1 MLFKSASSYFAA
13 KSKLWLKQSFGG
25 FYYHTKGLNF
35 RWCLILCVQQF
46 QLVVVSI
53 SWRTTFF
60 GLAKNGKRQIRSQ
73 IIPFFILSAVRCTL
87 LYKPYVSYSLIGI
100 ITFFC
105 GEINRIKHLK
115 RHCQWDDQSETF
127 YYCFYNCTAQLR
139 WPSPIDQ
146 NCHHLS
152 KVYQL
157 TSLRMHL
164 AQNQFGN
171 AQWQADL
178 IKTNKLIKT
187 QNSKTFKSFFLVI

>member
-1 MLFKSASSYFAA
+1 MVLNSLRAA
-13 KSKLWLKQSFGG
+13 VPTCAG
-25 FYYHTKGLNF
+25 FYFLKKNYFFSAWVIHNF
-35 RWCLILCVQQF
+35 RYASL
-46 QLVVVSI
+46 LVNLH
-53 SWRTTFF
+53 WQKLKKT
-60 GLAKNGKRQIRSQ
+60 RSQ
-73 IIPFFILSAVRCTL
+73 IHLSFILFAVRCTL
-87 LYKPYVSYSLIGI
+87 LYKPYVSYSLIVGI

-187 QNSKTFKSFFLVI
+187 QNSKTFKSFFLVIQL